1 MASQLTSDQAQEFL
15 KELGYSLP
23 GFVVDAILCRV
34 NGIDA
39 CLDGA
44 GYDDCAVMLIKSYSF
59 GLIALSSGAR
69 RIKSQSAGDVSRSFD
84 YGQGSAYTQLLNN
97 LRALDTSGCADAII
111 PADPDN
117 KGDRGMFVAGDC
129 AYS

>member
-1 MASQLTSDQAQEFL
+1 MASQLTSEQASEFL

-23 GFVVDAILCRV
+23 SFVVDAILCRV

-44 GYDDCAVMLIKSYSF
+44 GYDDCAVMLIKSYAF

-69 RIKSQSAGDVSRSFD
+69 RIKSQSAGDASRSFD

-97 LRALDTSGCADAII
+97 LKAVDTSGCADAII

-129 AYS
+129 AYQ

>member
-1 MASQLTSDQAQEFL
+1 MASQLTSEQAQEFL

-23 GFVVDAILCRV
+23 SFVVDAILCRV
-34 NGIDA
+34 NVIDD
-39 CLDGA
+39 CLDGV
-44 GYDDCAVMLIKSYSF
+44 GYDDCSVMLIKSYSF

-69 RIKSQSAGDVSRSFD
+69 RIKSQAAGDVSRSFD

-97 LRALDTSGCADAII
+97 LKAVDTSGCADAII

-117 KGDRGMFVAGDC
+117 KGDRWMFVAGDC
-129 AYS
+129 AYL

>member
-23 GFVVDAILCRV
+23 GFVVDSIICRV
-34 NGIDA
+34 NVIDA

-44 GYDDCAVMLIKSYSF
+44 GYDDCAVMLIKSYAF

-69 RIKSQSAGDVSRSFD
+69 RIKSQAAGDVSRSFD

-97 LRALDTSGCADAII
+97 LKAVDTSGCADAII
-111 PADPDN
+111 PADPDS

-129 AYS
+129 AYL